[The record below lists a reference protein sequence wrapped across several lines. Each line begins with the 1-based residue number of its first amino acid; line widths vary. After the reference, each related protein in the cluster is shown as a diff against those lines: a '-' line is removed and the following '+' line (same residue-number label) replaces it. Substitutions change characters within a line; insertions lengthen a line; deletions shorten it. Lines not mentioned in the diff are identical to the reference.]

1 MPLDGANT
9 RIILDRLGDEIEEA
23 ARIAGPLRAGF
34 KVERDARKVTV
45 TRAFRVEVSVSGEKE
60 RVEAVLV
67 TSDDR
72 RPETRDY
79 PIPRDNSEF
88 RDLAKELIQPL
99 MLRGS

>member
-1 MPLDGANT
+1 MTLDGANT
-9 RIILDRLGDEIEEA
+9 RVILDRLGDEIEEA
-23 ARIAGPLRAGF
+23 ARVAGPLRAGF
-34 KVERDARKVTV
+34 TVERVAGKVTV
-45 TRAFRVEVSVSGEKE
+45 SRSFRVEVSVCGEKE
-60 RVEAVLV
+60 RVEAMLV

-88 RDLAKELIQPL
+88 RELARELIEPL

>member
-1 MPLDGANT
+1 MTLDGANT

-23 ARIAGPLRAGF
+23 ARIAGPHRAGF

-45 TRAFRVEVSVSGEKE
+45 SRSFRVEVSVSGEKE
-60 RVEAVLV
+60 RVEAMLV

-88 RDLAKELIQPL
+88 RTLAKELIQPL
-99 MLRGS
+99 MGGS